1 MKYVKY
7 TINTTTSACEDICY
21 ELTNLGLTA
30 LEIEDNLPV
39 HDEIQGKDYEELLPD
54 TPEDNGPCKIIFY
67 LEEEDGE
74 LISRVKSVLED
85 IRSYSDI
92 GEGTVI
98 SEVLE
103 DEDYLNKWKE
113 YFHSFNVGD
122 LLIKPT
128 WEQVDTPKGA
138 GKCISIDPGTT
149 FGTGAHET
157 TKLCIEGIQ
166 KYIKK
171 GDNVLDLGFGSGIL
185 SMVALLY
192 GAGHVSG
199 TDIDAICVDAAC
211 ENFKVNN
218 LDVKKA
224 TFYIGDLA
232 SDKTLQN
239 MIGFDSYDMVVAN
252 ILADILIDMS
262 KAMYNAVKK
271 GGIIITSGIID
282 FKENAVKDA
291 LISNGFKVTEVNHLG
306 EWVSI
311 TAVKE

>member
-1 MKYVKY
+1 MNYIKY
-7 TINTTTSACEDICY
+7 TINTRTSACDDICY
-21 ELTNLGLTA
+21 ELTNLGLSA

-39 HDEIQGKDYEELLPD
+39 HDEIQGKDYEELQPD
-54 TPEDNGPCKIIFY
+54 MPIDDGLCKIIFY
-67 LEEEDGE
+67 LETKDDN
-74 LISRVKSVLED
+74 LINKVKSVIED
-85 IRSYSDI
+85 IGSYSDI
-92 GEGTVI
+92 GEGTI
-98 SEVLE
+98 KEEVLE

-113 YFHSFNVGD
+113 YFHAFEVGD

-128 WEQVDTPKGA
+128 WEQVDTPVGVD
-138 GKCISIDPGTT
+138 KCISIDPGTT

-166 KYIKK
+166 KHLKK

-192 GAGHVSG
+192 GASHISG
-199 TDIDAICVDAAC
+199 TDIDPNCVDAAC
-211 ENFKVNN
+211 SNFKVNN
-218 LDVKKA
+218 LDTKKA

-232 SDKTLQN
+232 SDKTLQK
-239 MIGFDSYDMVVAN
+239 MVGYECYDIIVAN

-262 KAMYNAVKK
+262 EAMYNALKK
-271 GGIIITSGIID
+271 GGMVITSGIID

-291 LISNGFKVTEVNHLG
+291 LVEAGFKVTETNHLG
-306 EWVSI
+306 EWVNI